1 MSGFRNNRLSLTTAS
16 PIVTVVVAI
25 SQLALLAALAWLWS
39 TGTTEDATA
48 TKVDW
53 GFVLL
58 ATGTPVALVLSS
70 WIGRRRQARTCP
82 REPEATRVIALAT
95 QWVTLGVTGLTL
107 IVAPFAI
114 FGALVFGPT
123 G

>member
-1 MSGFRNNRLSLTTAS
+1 M
-16 PIVTVVVAI
+16 TVVVAI

-39 TGTTEDATA
+39 TGVTDATA
-48 TKVDW
+48 TNVDW

-70 WIGRRRQARTCP
+70 WVGRRRQERTCP
-82 REPEATRVIALAT
+82 REPEATRVIALVT
-95 QWVTLGVTGLTL
+95 QRVTLGLTGLTL
-107 IVAPFAI
+107 IVAPFVI
-114 FGALVFGPT
+114 FGALVFGPM